1 MYPQKGKNKK
11 ENLIHFP
18 TLCKK
23 CFKKSP
29 QTKLYNTHNTLFLLH
44 VQVQKYRVAHFQRL
58 NVLPS
63 PRNILLAGRLRYR
76 HFKLFPSV
84 HITPFS
90 VVPFIFQPPQDYSLS
105 LQMSY
110 TITSIMNG
118 EFESSK
124 ALVNGHVIQEYQDE
138 CNGFILFLKTR
149 RCRVSTAAS
158 PRYFFNAKAINLVQ
172 PKGILGSHV
181 NPSEGLSLL
190 LSFGGWKGMTL
201 NVILLTP
208 A

>member
-76 HFKLFPSV
+76 HFKLFPPV
-84 HITPFS
+84 HTTPFS
-90 VVPFIFQPPQDYSLS
+90 VVPFIFQPPKTTLVVCKCQVPHSI
-105 LQMSY
+105 
-110 TITSIMNG
+110 TIQSIMNG

-124 ALVNGHVIQEYQDE
+124 ALVNGHVIR
-138 CNGFILFLKTR
+138 I
-149 RCRVSTAAS
+149 
-158 PRYFFNAKAINLVQ
+158 PR
-172 PKGILGSHV
+172 
-181 NPSEGLSLL
+181 
-190 LSFGGWKGMTL
+190 
-201 NVILLTP
+201 
-208 A
+208 

>member
-1 MYPQKGKNKK
+1 MFLLRKEGGKNCVEKVRFISTTFVLRKKVQCTPKK
-11 ENLIHFP
+11 ERIKKKISSTSPLYVKSALKNHPRRSYI
-18 TLCKK
+18 TLTIR
-23 CFKKSP
+23 S
-29 QTKLYNTHNTLFLLH
+29 FLLH

-90 VVPFIFQPPQDYSLS
+90 VVPFIFQPPQDYSRS

-124 ALVNGHVIQEYQDE
+124 ALVNGHVIR
-138 CNGFILFLKTR
+138 ILR
-149 RCRVSTAAS
+149 
-158 PRYFFNAKAINLVQ
+158 
-172 PKGILGSHV
+172 
-181 NPSEGLSLL
+181 
-190 LSFGGWKGMTL
+190 
-201 NVILLTP
+201 
-208 A
+208 